1 MAFIDSYSVRRS
13 SPNTLFKAFITDSH
27 LLVFSGRSHTYLE
40 KISIA
45 TNIKLYPQLYFE
57 NFVMS
62 IKSTSHW
69 SYMTNTT
76 TLFRLTGLLMLF
88 TDYMVPVVVA
98 IYLSCIYLERI
109 FHLFWRISIIYM
121 GRQNLLD
128 LTNRNIFSLNIVP
141 KKPSEL
147 CGDFK

>member
-1 MAFIDSYSVRRS
+1 LAFIDSYSVRRS

-27 LLVFSGRSHTYLE
+27 LLVFTGRSHTYLE

-57 NFVMS
+57 NFVIS

-76 TLFRLTGLLMLF
+76 TLFLLTGLFIALCRLYGSCRCSNLF
-88 TDYMVPVVVA
+88 
-98 IYLSCIYLERI
+98 ILYLLRTNFYL
-109 FHLFWRISIIYM
+109 
-121 GRQNLLD
+121 GRQNWLD

-147 CGDFK
+147 CGDFKYNEIYVE